1 MKVRIQFEK
10 LGAIRFTSHKDVL
23 RILERCFAAAG
34 VPVSWSE
41 GFHPHVRMS
50 FGPPIRTGWESRQE
64 FMDLQLESPMDGMA
78 EACNAKLPDGF
89 RVVAVVPIDDTT
101 PKLASDIAAVTL
113 DVMVEVE
120 DAVAALAPRGAVDHD
135 AASIHAAISD
145 RFLNTPNAVTGEPG
159 IVEADVVRTQD
170 TFRIRYTSTMLLQRI
185 VTPEALVSAT
195 IGDPD
200 SFRVPIKVMRLA
212 QYVARDGRFV
222 SPIDEGVVQTTV

>member
-89 RVVAVVPIDDTT
+89 RVVAVVPIDDGT

-120 DAVAALAPRGAVDHD
+120 DAVAALAPRGAVDSD
-135 AASIHAAISD
+135 AAFIHAAISD

-170 TFRIRYTSTMLLQRI
+170 TFRIRYTSTMHLQRI

>member
-23 RILERCFAAAG
+23 RIFERCFAAAG
-34 VPVSWSE
+34 VPVAWSE

-50 FGPPIRTGWESRQE
+50 FGPPIRTGWESRHE
-64 FMDLQLESPMDGMA
+64 FMDVQLESPMDGLA

-89 RVVAVVPIDDTT
+89 RVVSAVPIDDAT
-101 PKLASDIAAVTL
+101 PKLATDIAAVTME
-113 DVMVEVE
+113 VTVEA
-120 DAVAALAPRGAVDHD
+120 DD
-135 AASIHAAISD
+135 AAGSNPESIRAAVTEQ
-145 RFLNTPNAVTGEPG
+145 FLNTPSADTGEPRV
-159 IVEADVVRTQD
+159 VEAEVVQKED
-170 TFRIRYTSTMLLQRI
+170 TIRIRYTSSMQSQRV

-212 QYVARDGRFV
+212 QYVARDGRLV
-222 SPIDEGVVQTTV
+222 SPIDEGVVQINA